1 MNKKAFTLIEL
12 LVVVAIIGILAAV
25 GVVAYNGYTSSAK
38 KSAAKSNHKNVLKFI
53 STEMQKCEIQ
63 GYVELNYNSGNPS
76 KVYQVTCDSVGQTTR
91 DMALSFNEHFKNIGF
106 KNPFNSNENG
116 TACNLN
122 PNYNS
127 CEYKG
132 AVEGQVIISITGSN
146 VPKGNTFRVTTKISS
161 SETLTADFSERQGR
175 VIDND
180 VSSSMEDKKKEPVGS
195 CS

>member
-1 MNKKAFTLIEL
+1 MKRNGFTLIEL

-25 GVVAYNGYTSSAK
+25 GVVAYNGYTSAAK

-63 GYVELNYNSGNPS
+63 GYIELNYNYANPS

-106 KNPFNSNENG
+106 KNPLNSNENG

-161 SETLTADFSERQGR
+161 SETLTADFDDPRY
-175 VIDND
+175 
-180 VSSSMEDKKKEPVGS
+180 
-195 CS
+195 